1 MTSLVVSDISDE
13 IVQALETYARR
24 LGVSVEVAHRQ
35 ILEQA
40 LTPPNKKSFIEILNA
55 MPNAGEDSDFARVQ

>member
-24 LGVSVEVAHRQ
+24 LGVSVEVAHGQ

-40 LTPPNKKSFIEILNA
+40 LTSPNKKSFIEILKA
-55 MPNAGEDSDFARVQ
+55 MPDVGEDSDFRRV